1 MMIKILQFIFKN
13 QFKASKS
20 LDKSGGF
27 TLVELLV
34 ALAMSSIIITLLLEF
49 MISVIT
55 TDSNEQIKINSEQ
68 EIQIALDHIS
78 RDLQQAIYIYDAA
91 GIDKIKSQLRYP
103 NDDTKAPILVFWK
116 RNFVSQVI
124 PTTSGKDDTF
134 VYSLVAYYLIKDTN
148 TNWSQSARI
157 AKWEVKD
164 GVEVSTGGVTCSG
177 YTKKYVNADNCPNP
191 GFNPFNIAQSNTV
204 EDAMINW
211 QKSGDYSSGNTANVL
226 IDYVDQTT
234 PPLVPTIPPT
244 PPAAT
249 CPDNTITPPI
259 TWSKITPSTITPT
272 PSNDMTGFYACVDK
286 ANTTAKVFIRGN
298 ALARRESNP
307 NLIKYEN
314 DKKSYFPTANAI
326 VQGAKSGY

>member
-1 MMIKILQFIFKN
+1 MMIKILKFIFKN

-34 ALAMSSIIITLLLEF
+34 ALAMSSVIITLLLQF

-55 TDSNEQIKINSEQ
+55 TDSDEEIKINSEQ
-68 EIQIALDHIS
+68 EIQIALDYIS
-78 RDLQQAIYIYDAA
+78 RDLQEAIYIYDAA
-91 GIDKIKSQLRYP
+91 GINAIKPQLRYQ
-103 NDDTKAPILVFWK
+103 NDNTKTPILVFWK
-116 RNFVSQVI
+116 REILDNNSAGQDN
-124 PTTSGKDDTF
+124 S
-134 VYSLVAYYLIKDTN
+134 SLVVYYLDNSSSTI
-148 TNWSQSARI
+148 WSKAARI
-157 AKWEVKD
+157 SKWQI
-164 GVEVSTGGVTCSG
+164 
-177 YTKKYVNADNCPNP
+177 KKNNP
-191 GFNPFNIAQSNTV
+191 GFNPFNIAQYNTV

-211 QKSGDYSSGNTANVL
+211 QKSGDYSSGNTADVL

-234 PPLVPTIPPT
+234 GS

-249 CPDNTITPPI
+249 CPANTTTPPI
-259 TWSKITPSTITPT
+259 TWSTITPSTITP
-272 PSNDMTGFYACVDK
+272 SNGMTGFYVCVDK

>member
-13 QFKASKS
+13 QFKASKY
-20 LDKSGGF
+20 LDKSAGF

-34 ALAMSSIIITLLLEF
+34 ALAMSSIIITVLLEF

-68 EIQIALDHIS
+68 EIQIALDNIS

-91 GIDKIKSQLRYP
+91 GINAIKPQLRYP

-116 RNFVSQVI
+116 REI
-124 PTTSGKDDTF
+124 PDNNSEGEDNS
-134 VYSLVAYYLIKDTN
+134 SLVVYYLDNSSSTI
-148 TNWSQSARI
+148 WSKAARI
-157 AKWEVKD
+157 SKWQI
-164 GVEVSTGGVTCSG
+164 
-177 YTKKYVNADNCPNP
+177 KKNNP
-191 GFNPFNIAQSNTV
+191 GFNPFNIAQSNTI
-204 EDAMINW
+204 EDAMNNW
-211 QKSGDYSSGNTANVL
+211 QKSGTAYTDAADVL

-234 PPLVPTIPPT
+234 DS

-259 TWSKITPSTITPT
+259 TWSKITPSTITP
-272 PSNDMTGFYACVDK
+272 SNGMTGFYACVDK

-298 ALARRESNP
+298 ALARRESDP
-307 NLIKYEN
+307 DRIKYRDEQ
-314 DKKSYFPTANAI
+314 KSYFPTANAI

>member
-1 MMIKILQFIFKN
+1 MMIKILKFIFKN

-34 ALAMSSIIITLLLEF
+34 ALAMSSIIITLLLQF

-55 TDSNEQIKINSEQ
+55 TDSDEEIKINSEQ
-68 EIQIALDHIS
+68 EIQIALDYIS
-78 RDLQQAIYIYDAA
+78 RDLQEAIYIYDAA
-91 GIDKIKSQLRYP
+91 GINAIKPQLRYP
-103 NDDTKAPILVFWK
+103 NDNTKTPILVFWK
-116 RNFVSQVI
+116 REILDNDSAGEDN
-124 PTTSGKDDTF
+124 S
-134 VYSLVAYYLIKDTN
+134 SLVVYYLDNSSSTI
-148 TNWSQSARI
+148 WSQAARI
-157 AKWEVKD
+157 SRWQI
-164 GVEVSTGGVTCSG
+164 
-177 YTKKYVNADNCPNP
+177 KKNNP

-211 QKSGDYSSGNTANVL
+211 QKSGDYSSGNRANVL

-234 PPLVPTIPPT
+234 DS

-249 CPDNTITPPI
+249 CPANTTTPPI
-259 TWSKITPSTITPT
+259 TWSTITPSTITP
-272 PSNDMTGFYACVDK
+272 SNGMTGFYVCVDK

-314 DKKSYFPTANAI
+314 GKKSYFPTANAI

>member
-1 MMIKILQFIFKN
+1 MIIKILKFIFKN

-20 LDKSGGF
+20 LDKSAGF

-68 EIQIALDHIS
+68 EIQIALDYIS
-78 RDLQQAIYIYDAA
+78 RDLQEAIYIYDAA
-91 GIDKIKSQLRYP
+91 GINAIKPQLRYP

-116 RNFVSQVI
+116 REI
-124 PTTSGKDDTF
+124 PDNNSAGEDNS
-134 VYSLVAYYLIKDTN
+134 SLVVYYLDNSSSTI
-148 TNWSQSARI
+148 WSKAARI
-157 AKWEVKD
+157 SRWQI
-164 GVEVSTGGVTCSG
+164 
-177 YTKKYVNADNCPNP
+177 KKNNP

-204 EDAMINW
+204 EDAMNNW
-211 QKSGDYSSGNTANVL
+211 QKSATAAYTTDANVL
-226 IDYVDQTT
+226 IDYVDQTK
-234 PPLVPTIPPT
+234 PPDS

-249 CPDNTITPPI
+249 CPANTTTPPI
-259 TWSKITPSTITPT
+259 TWSKITT
-272 PSNDMTGFYACVDK
+272 SNGMTGFYVCVDK

-298 ALARRESNP
+298 ALARRESDP
-307 NLIKYEN
+307 DRIKYRDEQ
-314 DKKSYFPTANAI
+314 KSYFPTANAI

>member
-34 ALAMSSIIITLLLEF
+34 ALAMSSVIITLLLQF

-55 TDSNEQIKINSEQ
+55 TDSDEEIKINSEQ
-68 EIQIALDHIS
+68 EIQIALDYIS
-78 RDLQQAIYIYDAA
+78 RDLQEAIYIYDAA
-91 GIDKIKSQLRYP
+91 GIDKIKPQLRYP
-103 NDDTKAPILVFWK
+103 NDDKKTPILVFWK
-116 RNFVSQVI
+116 REILDKNSAGEDN
-124 PTTSGKDDTF
+124 S
-134 VYSLVAYYLIKDTN
+134 SLVVYYLDNSSSTI
-148 TNWSQSARI
+148 WSKAARI
-157 AKWEVKD
+157 SKWQI
-164 GVEVSTGGVTCSG
+164 
-177 YTKKYVNADNCPNP
+177 KKNNP

-211 QKSGDYSSGNTANVL
+211 QKSGDYSSGNTADVL

-234 PPLVPTIPPT
+234 DS

-249 CPDNTITPPI
+249 CPANTTTPPI
-259 TWSKITPSTITPT
+259 TWSKITPSTIK
-272 PSNDMTGFYACVDK
+272 PSNGMTGFYVCVDK

-298 ALARRESNP
+298 ALARREIDP
-307 NLIKYEN
+307 NRIKYEN

>member
-1 MMIKILQFIFKN
+1 MMIKILKFIFKN

-20 LDKSGGF
+20 LDKSAGF
-27 TLVELLV
+27 TLVELLI
-34 ALAMSSIIITLLLEF
+34 ALAMSSVMITVLLQF
-49 MISVIT
+49 MITMIT
-55 TDSNEQIKINSEQ
+55 TDSDEEIKINSEQ
-68 EIQIALDHIS
+68 EIQIALDYIS

-91 GIDKIKSQLRYP
+91 GINAIKDQLRYP
-103 NDDTKAPILVFWK
+103 DDTTKTPILVFWK
-116 RNFVSQVI
+116 REILDNNSAGEDN
-124 PTTSGKDDTF
+124 S
-134 VYSLVAYYLIKDTN
+134 SLVVYYLDNSSSTI
-148 TNWSQSARI
+148 WSKAARI
-157 AKWEVKD
+157 SRWQI
-164 GVEVSTGGVTCSG
+164 
-177 YTKKYVNADNCPNP
+177 KKNDP
-191 GFNPFNIAQSNTV
+191 GFNPFNIAQYNTV
-204 EDAMINW
+204 EEAMNNW
-211 QKSGDYSSGNTANVL
+211 EKSGTAYTDAADVL

-234 PPLVPTIPPT
+234 PPTDQTIPPT

-259 TWSKITPSTITPT
+259 TWSKIT

>member
-1 MMIKILQFIFKN
+1 MIKILQFIFKN
-13 QFKASKS
+13 QFKASKY
-20 LDKSGGF
+20 LDKFAGF

-34 ALAMSSIIITLLLEF
+34 ALAMSSIIITVLLEF

-78 RDLQQAIYIYDAA
+78 RDLQEAIYIYDAA
-91 GIDKIKSQLRYP
+91 GINAIKPQLRYP
-103 NDDTKAPILVFWK
+103 NDDTKTPILVFWK

-148 TNWSQSARI
+148 TNWSKSARI

-164 GVEVSTGGVTCSG
+164 GVEVSTGGVPCSG
-177 YTKKYVNADNCPNP
+177 YTKKYVNADNCPDP

-211 QKSGDYSSGNTANVL
+211 QKSGDYSSGNTADVL

-234 PPLVPTIPPT
+234 DS

-249 CPDNTITPPI
+249 CPANTTTPPI
-259 TWSKITPSTITPT
+259 TWSKITPSTITP
-272 PSNDMTGFYACVDK
+272 SNGMTGFYACVDK
-286 ANTTAKVFIRGN
+286 SNTTAKVFIRGN
-298 ALARRESNP
+298 ALARREIDANR
-307 NLIKYEN
+307 IKYTN
-314 DKKSYFPTANAI
+314 DQKSYFPTANAI

>member
-1 MMIKILQFIFKN
+1 MMIKILKFIFKN

-20 LDKSGGF
+20 LDKSAGF

-34 ALAMSSIIITLLLEF
+34 ALAMSSIIITVLLQF

-55 TDSNEQIKINSEQ
+55 TDSNEKIKINSEQ

-78 RDLQQAIYIYDAA
+78 RDLQEAIYIYDAA

-103 NDDTKAPILVFWK
+103 TDTTKTPILVFWK
-116 RNFVSQVI
+116 REILDNNSAGEDN
-124 PTTSGKDDTF
+124 S
-134 VYSLVAYYLIKDTN
+134 SLVVYYLDNSSSTI
-148 TNWSQSARI
+148 WSKAARI
-157 AKWEVKD
+157 SRWQI
-164 GVEVSTGGVTCSG
+164 
-177 YTKKYVNADNCPNP
+177 KKNNP

-211 QKSGDYSSGNTANVL
+211 QKSGTAYTDAADVL

-234 PPLVPTIPPT
+234 PPINQTIPPT

-249 CPDNTITPPI
+249 CPNNSTTPPI
-259 TWSKITPSTITPT
+259 TWSTITPS
-272 PSNDMTGFYACVDK
+272 NGMTGFYACVDK

-298 ALARRESNP
+298 ALARREIDP
-307 NLIKYEN
+307 KIIEYK
-314 DKKSYFPTANAI
+314 DDQKSYFPTANAI

>member
-1 MMIKILQFIFKN
+1 MIKILQFIFKN
-13 QFKASKS
+13 QFKASKY
-20 LDKSGGF
+20 LDKSAGF

-34 ALAMSSIIITLLLEF
+34 ALAMSSIIITVLLEF

-68 EIQIALDHIS
+68 EIQIALDNIS

-91 GIDKIKSQLRYP
+91 GINAIKPQLRYP

-116 RNFVSQVI
+116 REI
-124 PTTSGKDDTF
+124 PDNNSEGEDNS
-134 VYSLVAYYLIKDTN
+134 SLVVYYLDNSSSTI
-148 TNWSQSARI
+148 WSKAARI
-157 AKWEVKD
+157 SKWQI
-164 GVEVSTGGVTCSG
+164 
-177 YTKKYVNADNCPNP
+177 KKNNP
-191 GFNPFNIAQSNTV
+191 GFNPFNIAQSNTI
-204 EDAMINW
+204 EDAMNNW
-211 QKSGDYSSGNTANVL
+211 QKSGTAYTDAADVL

-234 PPLVPTIPPT
+234 DS

-259 TWSKITPSTITPT
+259 TWSKITPSTITP
-272 PSNDMTGFYACVDK
+272 SNRMTGFYVCVDK

-326 VQGAKSGY
+326 VQ

>member
-1 MMIKILQFIFKN
+1 MIKILKFIFKN

-34 ALAMSSIIITLLLEF
+34 ALAMSSIIITLLLQF

-55 TDSNEQIKINSEQ
+55 TDSDEEIKINSEQ
-68 EIQIALDHIS
+68 EIQIALDYIS
-78 RDLQQAIYIYDAA
+78 RDLQEAIYIYDAA
-91 GIDKIKSQLRYP
+91 GINAIKPQLRYP
-103 NDDTKAPILVFWK
+103 NDNTKTPILVFWK
-116 RNFVSQVI
+116 REILDNDSAGEDN
-124 PTTSGKDDTF
+124 S
-134 VYSLVAYYLIKDTN
+134 SLVVYYLDNSSSTI
-148 TNWSQSARI
+148 WSKAARI
-157 AKWEVKD
+157 SRWQI
-164 GVEVSTGGVTCSG
+164 
-177 YTKKYVNADNCPNP
+177 KKNNP

-211 QKSGDYSSGNTANVL
+211 QKSGDYSSGNTADVL

-234 PPLVPTIPPT
+234 DS

-249 CPDNTITPPI
+249 CPANTTTPPI
-259 TWSKITPSTITPT
+259 TWSTITPS
-272 PSNDMTGFYACVDK
+272 NGMTGFYACVDK

>member
-13 QFKASKS
+13 QFKASKY
-20 LDKSGGF
+20 LDKSAGF

-34 ALAMSSIIITLLLEF
+34 ALAMSSIIITVLLEF

-78 RDLQQAIYIYDAA
+78 RDLQEAIYIYDAA
-91 GIDKIKSQLRYP
+91 GINAIKPQLRYP
-103 NDDTKAPILVFWK
+103 NDDTKTPILVFWK

-148 TNWSQSARI
+148 TNWSKSARI

-177 YTKKYVNADNCPNP
+177 YTKKYVNADNCPDP

-204 EDAMINW
+204 EEAMINW
-211 QKSGDYSSGNTANVL
+211 QKSGDYSSGNTADVL

-234 PPLVPTIPPT
+234 DS

-249 CPDNTITPPI
+249 CPANTTTPLI
-259 TWSKITPSTITPT
+259 TWSKITPSTITP
-272 PSNDMTGFYACVDK
+272 SNGMTGFYACVDK

-298 ALARRESNP
+298 ALARREIDANR
-307 NLIKYEN
+307 IKYTN
-314 DKKSYFPTANAI
+314 DQKSYFPTANAI

>member
-1 MMIKILQFIFKN
+1 MMIKILKFIFKN
-13 QFKASKS
+13 QFKSSKY
-20 LDKSGGF
+20 LDKSAGF

-34 ALAMSSIIITLLLEF
+34 ALAMSSIIIALLLQF
-49 MISVIT
+49 MISVIN

-78 RDLQQAIYIYDAA
+78 RDLREAIYIYDAA
-91 GIDKIKSQLRYP
+91 GINAIKLRLRYP
-103 NDDTKAPILVFWK
+103 DDDTKTPILVFWK
-116 RNFVSQVI
+116 REILDNDSAGEDN
-124 PTTSGKDDTF
+124 S
-134 VYSLVAYYLIKDTN
+134 SLVVYYLDNSSSTI
-148 TNWSQSARI
+148 WSKAARI
-157 AKWEVKD
+157 SRWQI
-164 GVEVSTGGVTCSG
+164 
-177 YTKKYVNADNCPNP
+177 KKNNP

-211 QKSGDYSSGNTANVL
+211 QKSGDYSSGNTADVL

-234 PPLVPTIPPT
+234 DS

-249 CPDNTITPPI
+249 CPANTTTPPI
-259 TWSKITPSTITPT
+259 TWSTITPS
-272 PSNDMTGFYACVDK
+272 NGMTGFYVCVDK

>member
-1 MMIKILQFIFKN
+1 MIKILKFIFKN

-34 ALAMSSIIITLLLEF
+34 ALAMSSIIITLLLQF

-55 TDSNEQIKINSEQ
+55 TDSDEEIKINSEQ
-68 EIQIALDHIS
+68 EIQIALDYIS
-78 RDLQQAIYIYDAA
+78 RDLQEAIYIYDAA
-91 GIDKIKSQLRYP
+91 GINAIKPQLRYP
-103 NDDTKAPILVFWK
+103 NDNTKTPILVFWK
-116 RNFVSQVI
+116 REILDNDSAGEDN
-124 PTTSGKDDTF
+124 S
-134 VYSLVAYYLIKDTN
+134 SLVVYYLDNSSSTI
-148 TNWSQSARI
+148 WSKAARI
-157 AKWEVKD
+157 SKWQI
-164 GVEVSTGGVTCSG
+164 
-177 YTKKYVNADNCPNP
+177 KKNNP

-211 QKSGDYSSGNTANVL
+211 KKSGTAYTDAADVL

-234 PPLVPTIPPT
+234 DS

-249 CPDNTITPPI
+249 CPANTTTPPI
-259 TWSKITPSTITPT
+259 TWSTITPSTITPSTIT
-272 PSNDMTGFYACVDK
+272 PSNGMTGFYVCVDK

-314 DKKSYFPTANAI
+314 GKKSYFPTANAI

>member
-1 MMIKILQFIFKN
+1 MKILKFIFKN

-34 ALAMSSIIITLLLEF
+34 ALAMSSIIIALLLQF
-49 MISVIT
+49 MISVIN

-78 RDLQQAIYIYDAA
+78 RDLREAIYIYDAA
-91 GIDKIKSQLRYP
+91 GINAIKLRLRYP
-103 NDDTKAPILVFWK
+103 DDDTKTPILVFWK
-116 RNFVSQVI
+116 REI
-124 PTTSGKDDTF
+124 PDNNSAGEDNS
-134 VYSLVAYYLIKDTN
+134 SLVVYYLDNSSSTI
-148 TNWSQSARI
+148 WSQAARI
-157 AKWEVKD
+157 SKWQI
-164 GVEVSTGGVTCSG
+164 
-177 YTKKYVNADNCPNP
+177 KKNNP

-204 EDAMINW
+204 EDAMNNW
-211 QKSGDYSSGNTANVL
+211 QKSGTAYTDAADVL

-234 PPLVPTIPPT
+234 DS

-249 CPDNTITPPI
+249 CPANTTTPPI
-259 TWSKITPSTITPT
+259 TWSTITPS
-272 PSNDMTGFYACVDK
+272 NGMTGFYVCVDK

>member
-1 MMIKILQFIFKN
+1 MIKILQFIFKN
-13 QFKASKS
+13 QFKSSKY
-20 LDKSGGF
+20 LDKSAGF

-49 MISVIT
+49 MISVIN

-78 RDLQQAIYIYDAA
+78 RDLQEAIYIYDAA
-91 GIDKIKSQLRYP
+91 GINAIKLRLRYP

-148 TNWSQSARI
+148 TNWSKSARI

-177 YTKKYVNADNCPNP
+177 YTKKYVNADNCPDP

-211 QKSGDYSSGNTANVL
+211 QKSGDYSSGNTADVL

-234 PPLVPTIPPT
+234 DS

-249 CPDNTITPPI
+249 CPANTTTPLI
-259 TWSKITPSTITPT
+259 TWSKITPSTITP
-272 PSNDMTGFYACVDK
+272 SNGMTGFYACVDK

-298 ALARRESNP
+298 ALARREIDP
-307 NLIKYEN
+307 NRITYK
-314 DKKSYFPTANAI
+314 DDRKSYFPTANAI

>member
-1 MMIKILQFIFKN
+1 MMIKILKFIFKN

-34 ALAMSSIIITLLLEF
+34 ALAMSSIIIALLLQF
-49 MISVIT
+49 MISVIN

-78 RDLQQAIYIYDAA
+78 RDLREAIYIYDAA
-91 GIDKIKSQLRYP
+91 GINAIKLRLRYP
-103 NDDTKAPILVFWK
+103 DDDTKTPILVFWK
-116 RNFVSQVI
+116 REI
-124 PTTSGKDDTF
+124 PDNNSAGEDNS
-134 VYSLVAYYLIKDTN
+134 SLVVYYLDNSSSTI
-148 TNWSQSARI
+148 WSQAARI
-157 AKWEVKD
+157 SKWQI
-164 GVEVSTGGVTCSG
+164 
-177 YTKKYVNADNCPNP
+177 KKNNP

-204 EDAMINW
+204 EDAMNNW
-211 QKSGDYSSGNTANVL
+211 QKSGTAYTDAADVL

-234 PPLVPTIPPT
+234 DS

-249 CPDNTITPPI
+249 CPANTTTPPI
-259 TWSKITPSTITPT
+259 TWSTITPS
-272 PSNDMTGFYACVDK
+272 NGMTGFYVCVDK

>member
-1 MMIKILQFIFKN
+1 MIKILKFIFKN
-13 QFKASKS
+13 QFKSSKY
-20 LDKSGGF
+20 LDKSAGF

-49 MISVIT
+49 MISVIN

-78 RDLQQAIYIYDAA
+78 RDLQEAIYIYDAA
-91 GIDKIKSQLRYP
+91 GINAIKLRLRYP

-148 TNWSQSARI
+148 TNWSKSARI

-177 YTKKYVNADNCPNP
+177 YTKKYVNADNCPDP

-211 QKSGDYSSGNTANVL
+211 QKSGDYSSGNTADVL

-234 PPLVPTIPPT
+234 DS

-249 CPDNTITPPI
+249 CPANTTTPLI
-259 TWSKITPSTITPT
+259 TWSKITPSTITP
-272 PSNDMTGFYACVDK
+272 SNGMTGFYACVDK

-298 ALARRESNP
+298 ALARREIDP
-307 NLIKYEN
+307 NRITYK
-314 DKKSYFPTANAI
+314 DDRKSYFPTANAI

>member
-1 MMIKILQFIFKN
+1 MMIKILKFIFKN

-34 ALAMSSIIITLLLEF
+34 ALAMSSIIITVLLEF

-78 RDLQQAIYIYDAA
+78 RDLQEAIYIYDAA
-91 GIDKIKSQLRYP
+91 GINAIKPQLRYP
-103 NDDTKAPILVFWK
+103 NDNTKTPILVFWK
-116 RNFVSQVI
+116 REILDNDSAGEDN
-124 PTTSGKDDTF
+124 S
-134 VYSLVAYYLIKDTN
+134 SLVVYYLDNSSSTI
-148 TNWSQSARI
+148 WSKAARI
-157 AKWEVKD
+157 SRWQI
-164 GVEVSTGGVTCSG
+164 
-177 YTKKYVNADNCPNP
+177 KKNNP
-191 GFNPFNIAQSNTV
+191 GFNPFNIAQSNTI
-204 EDAMINW
+204 EDAMNNW
-211 QKSGDYSSGNTANVL
+211 QKSGTAYTDAADVL

-234 PPLVPTIPPT
+234 DS

-259 TWSKITPSTITPT
+259 TWSKITPSTITP
-272 PSNDMTGFYACVDK
+272 SNGMTGFYACVDK

-298 ALARRESNP
+298 ALARRESDP
-307 NLIKYEN
+307 DRIKYRDEQ
-314 DKKSYFPTANAI
+314 KSYFPTANAI

>member
-1 MMIKILQFIFKN
+1 
-13 QFKASKS
+13 
-20 LDKSGGF
+20 
-27 TLVELLV
+27 
-34 ALAMSSIIITLLLEF
+34 
-49 MISVIT
+49 
-55 TDSNEQIKINSEQ
+55 
-68 EIQIALDHIS
+68 
-78 RDLQQAIYIYDAA
+78 
-91 GIDKIKSQLRYP
+91 
-103 NDDTKAPILVFWK
+103 
-116 RNFVSQVI
+116 VI

-164 GVEVSTGGVTCSG
+164 GVEVSTGGVTCPG
-177 YTKKYVNADNCPNP
+177 YTKNYVADNCPNP
-191 GFNPFNIAQSNTV
+191 GFAPFNIAQHNTV
-204 EDAMINW
+204 EDAMNNW
-211 QKSGDYSSGNTANVL
+211 QKSGTAYTTDANVL

-234 PPLVPTIPPT
+234 PPTNQTIPPT

-249 CPDNTITPPI
+249 CPADTTTPPI
-259 TWSKITPSTITPT
+259 TWSKITPSTITP
-272 PSNDMTGFYACVDK
+272 SNGMTGFYVCVDK

-314 DKKSYFPTANAI
+314 DQKSYFPTANAI

>member
-1 MMIKILQFIFKN
+1 MIKILQFIFKN
-13 QFKASKS
+13 QFKASKY
-20 LDKSGGF
+20 LDKSAGF

-34 ALAMSSIIITLLLEF
+34 ALAMSSIIITVLLEF

-78 RDLQQAIYIYDAA
+78 RDLQEAIYIYDAA
-91 GIDKIKSQLRYP
+91 GINAIKPQLLYP
-103 NDDTKAPILVFWK
+103 NDDNKTPILVFWK
-116 RNFVSQVI
+116 REILDNNSAGEDN
-124 PTTSGKDDTF
+124 S
-134 VYSLVAYYLIKDTN
+134 SLVVYYLDNSSSTI
-148 TNWSQSARI
+148 WSKAARI
-157 AKWEVKD
+157 SRWQI
-164 GVEVSTGGVTCSG
+164 
-177 YTKKYVNADNCPNP
+177 KKNNP

-211 QKSGDYSSGNTANVL
+211 QKSETAAYTTDANVL

-234 PPLVPTIPPT
+234 DS

-249 CPDNTITPPI
+249 CPANTTTPPI
-259 TWSKITPSTITPT
+259 TWSKITPSTITP
-272 PSNDMTGFYACVDK
+272 SNGMTGFYVCVDK

>member
-1 MMIKILQFIFKN
+1 MIKILKFIFKN

-34 ALAMSSIIITLLLEF
+34 ALAMSSIIITLLLQF

-55 TDSNEQIKINSEQ
+55 TDSDEEIKINSEQ
-68 EIQIALDHIS
+68 EIQIALDYIS
-78 RDLQQAIYIYDAA
+78 RDLQEAIYIYDAA
-91 GIDKIKSQLRYP
+91 GINAIKPQLRYP
-103 NDDTKAPILVFWK
+103 NDNTKTPILVFWK
-116 RNFVSQVI
+116 REILDNDSAGEDN
-124 PTTSGKDDTF
+124 S
-134 VYSLVAYYLIKDTN
+134 SLVVYYLDNSSSTI
-148 TNWSQSARI
+148 WSQAARI
-157 AKWEVKD
+157 SRWQI
-164 GVEVSTGGVTCSG
+164 
-177 YTKKYVNADNCPNP
+177 KKNNP

-211 QKSGDYSSGNTANVL
+211 QKSGDYSSGNRANVL

-234 PPLVPTIPPT
+234 DS

-249 CPDNTITPPI
+249 CPANTTTPPI
-259 TWSKITPSTITPT
+259 TWSTITPSTITP
-272 PSNDMTGFYACVDK
+272 SNGMTGFYVCVDK

-314 DKKSYFPTANAI
+314 GKKSYFPTANAI

>member
-1 MMIKILQFIFKN
+1 MMIKILKFIFKN
-13 QFKASKS
+13 QFKSSKY
-20 LDKSGGF
+20 LDKSAGF

-49 MISVIT
+49 MISVIN

-78 RDLQQAIYIYDAA
+78 RDLQEAIYIYDAA
-91 GIDKIKSQLRYP
+91 GINAIKPQLRYP

-148 TNWSQSARI
+148 TNWSKSARI

-164 GVEVSTGGVTCSG
+164 GVEVSTGGVPCSG
-177 YTKKYVNADNCPNP
+177 YTKKYVNADNCPDP

-204 EDAMINW
+204 EDAMNNW
-211 QKSGDYSSGNTANVL
+211 QKSGTAYTTDANVL
-226 IDYVDQTT
+226 IDYVDQTK
-234 PPLVPTIPPT
+234 PPDSPP
-244 PPAAT
+244 PAT
-249 CPDNTITPPI
+249 CPADTTTPPI
-259 TWSKITPSTITPT
+259 TWSKITT
-272 PSNDMTGFYACVDK
+272 SNGMTGFYACVDK
-286 ANTTAKVFIRGN
+286 SNTTAKVFIRGN
-298 ALARRESNP
+298 ALARRESDP
-307 NLIKYEN
+307 NRIKYRDEQ
-314 DKKSYFPTANAI
+314 KSYFPTANAI